1 MSAGG
6 VCGRERVVKALD
18 ALDSALDE
26 LVGLSV
32 QGLGSR
38 DLVEVL
44 FRCERVRRRL
54 PVVDHAVIAG
64 LQTSAEPR
72 VVGACSWPEAI
83 ATALQISYKEAKR
96 RIASAAVLGPRRAL
110 TGEPLAPVL
119 ENTAAAQ
126 ARGVLG
132 GEQVALI
139 ERFFDQ
145 LPISVNYQARELA
158 EADLA
163 RTGAGL
169 RPEEL
174 RKVADR
180 LMALLDEDGT
190 PPEEAERER
199 IRKRFFEIGPQGADG
214 MSAVRGRLT
223 PEARATLDAVLAKLA
238 APGMCNPDDP
248 DPCIDGPPSDEQFVN
263 DARCTGQRNHDAL
276 TAMGRALLASGQLG
290 HHHGLPTTI
299 VVSTTLKELRSL
311 AGFAVTGGGT
321 LLPMADL
328 IAMAATS
335 EHYLVVYEDHR
346 EVPMY
351 VGRAKRLAT
360 PGQRIVLHA
369 RDRGCTKPGCTV
381 PANWAQVHHAAQDWA
396 DGGAT
401 DIDGLTLACGPHN
414 RLITDGGWRTRIRP
428 DGRVEW
434 LPPPDLDTGQT
445 RINNY
450 HHPEKYLLSDE
461 PEPPSDPDDKRETP
475 APLPDEPGDL
485 RQKAEDQPKD
495 AEGP

>member
-1 MSAGG
+1 M
-6 VCGRERVVKALD
+6 D
-18 ALDSALDE
+18 
-26 LVGLSV
+26 
-32 QGLGSR
+32 GLGSR

-44 FRCERVRRRL
+44 VRCERVRRRL
-54 PVVDHAVIAG
+54 PVVDHAVIAR
-64 LQTSAEPR
+64 LQAEADPR

-83 ATALQISYKEAKR
+83 ATALQVSYKEAKR

-119 ENTAAAQ
+119 EATAAAQ
-126 ARGVLG
+126 ARGALG
-132 GEQVALI
+132 VEQVALI

-145 LPISVNYQARELA
+145 LPVSVNYQARELA

-180 LMALLDEDGT
+180 LMALLDEDGAA
-190 PPEEAERER
+190 PEDAERER
-199 IRKRFFEIGPQGADG
+199 IRKRYFEIGPQGADG

-248 DPCIDGPPSDEQFVN
+248 DPCIDGAPTDEHFVT

-290 HHHGLPTTI
+290 QHHGLPTTI
-299 VVSTTLKELRSL
+299 VVSTTLKQLRSL

-328 IAMAATS
+328 IRMAATS

-351 VGRAKRLAT
+351 LGRAKRLAT

-381 PANWAQVHHAAQDWA
+381 PASWAQVHHAAQDWA
-396 DGGAT
+396 AGGAT

-414 RLITDGGWRTRIRP
+414 RLVTDGAWRTRIRA

-445 RINNY
+445 RVNNY
-450 HHPEKYLLSDE
+450 HHPEKYLIPDQ
-461 PEPPSDPDDKRETP
+461 PEAPPPDVTDKHPTP
-475 APLPDEPGDL
+475 APHPEEPDDLPARP
-485 RQKAEDQPKD
+485 EDQPKD
-495 AEGP
+495 SEGP